1 MTHLQVLLLYVTKL
15 LCLLAVLLAQFAY
28 FIELR
33 LGHGC
38 LVVETGLEGLH
49 APSGGIT
56 LGPDCPEFAFLLD
69 TLLSDTRVILF

>member
-1 MTHLQVLLLYVTKL
+1 MLFLYVTKL
-15 LCLLAVLLAQFAY
+15 LCLLAVLLAQFAH

-49 APSGGIT
+49 LPSGGIT
-56 LGPDCPEFAFLLD
+56 LGPDCTEFTFLAG
-69 TLLSDTRVILF
+69 TFVHYISVILF